1 MGCGASKGVEPARV
15 LIKEPV
21 KNDDPITL
29 ADMEN
34 RYVKGPILGRFGAH
48 YSNL

>member
-15 LIKEPV
+15 PIREPV
-21 KNDDPITL
+21 KNDGPITL

-34 RYVKGPILGRFGAH
+34 RYVKGPILGRSGAH
-48 YSNL
+48 FSNL